1 MVDTWPSDTKQDLN
15 GHNAI
20 GPVQLLS
27 LYEECNKDKF
37 WQMTKGMLPTM
48 NRVNTLVLQRNK
60 AMMKKEG
67 VLIRPC
73 TAVGYIHFL
82 SYRP

>member
-1 MVDTWPSDTKQDLN
+1 MYYATWKEVLIIGTHQLHSRHLVTWPSDTKQDLN

-37 WQMTKGMLPTM
+37 WQRAKGMLPTM
-48 NRVNTLVLQRNK
+48 SCVNTLVL
-60 AMMKKEG
+60 
-67 VLIRPC
+67 
-73 TAVGYIHFL
+73 
-82 SYRP
+82 